1 MININKCLK
10 NYQYKA
16 KQMMGINSGKNSNS
30 WRKNQQFKKVVFQSF
45 GGYNEV
51 DGCVQNGLVSINMQG
66 SIYQR
71 EEFVLSANHYSP
83 TIYSHCS

>member
-1 MININKCLK
+1 MVKIVTPEEK
-10 NYQYKA
+10 
-16 KQMMGINSGKNSNS
+16 INSLK
-30 WRKNQQFKKVVFQSF
+30 KLFFKSF

-66 SIYQR
+66 SMYQR